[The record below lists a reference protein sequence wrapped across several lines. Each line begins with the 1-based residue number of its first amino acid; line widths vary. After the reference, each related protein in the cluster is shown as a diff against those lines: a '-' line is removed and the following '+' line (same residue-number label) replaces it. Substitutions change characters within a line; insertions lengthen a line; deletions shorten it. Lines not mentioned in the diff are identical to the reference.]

1 MAILPNTATKG
12 EALISFSLS
21 SSLHLGSAR
30 YSQWYYPVAE
40 LEVPKLFLEKSSSFV
55 NPDSTEKSD
64 AFV

>member
-21 SSLHLGSAR
+21 YLHLGSAR

-40 LEVPKLFLEKSSSFV
+40 FEVPKLFLEKSSSFV
-55 NPDSTEKSD
+55 NPDST
-64 AFV
+64 